1 MSGDPDNLE
10 QIAESDEATLGELSK
25 SENAEAY
32 AAERHE
38 QEAPPEERD
47 ETDDLVK
54 DLREKHD
61 LPPKEDHKKLSR
73 YQRLKAQRDELQ
85 SKLARYEGDEDTQP
99 GGRPI
104 NTDTG
109 ALANSLQLADDKHGN
124 EKFSAAWNA
133 FVTHVESTGDQ
144 AAYNKVMTADDVGE
158 AIVEWHAQGG
168 ASQAPQAQ
176 DDPYQAALE
185 QGRQDTNFQAA
196 LAEREAQIR
205 VETAAQFR
213 AQEFAKHVPDFHE
226 ALAGVDG
233 LDTVPAPMLDMIHR
247 SEFGPAIAYMLA
259 KDCWEG
265 QGVLLQLAELDGNP
279 IAQAQLVG
287 RLEQIAQNR
296 MNRSASP
303 QRTATRA
310 PAPLAPVKGG
320 ASPPKDLQ
328 ALAKD
333 DDVSSYVRARRGG
346 V

>member
-1 MSGDPDNLE
+1 MGTEIDVNMPEAEVTAELAVPEKIDAYVEERQE
-10 QIAESDEATLGELSK
+10 QIKEDL
-25 SENAEAY
+25 
-32 AAERHE
+32 
-38 QEAPPEERD
+38 PPED
-47 ETDDLVK
+47 ETDALAREVRDKHPELK
-54 DLREKHD
+54 KASRSERRRRAREALERENADLR
-61 LPPKEDHKKLSR
+61 
-73 YQRLKAQRDELQ
+73 QRVQAPSEADPVP
-85 SKLARYEGDEDTQP
+85 GD
-99 GGRPI
+99 RPI